1 MERTNPK
8 GYYTENINFSVEFY
22 NSAWIMRCRFQQ
34 DELAKT
40 QEQKDAIDYWIN
52 SNRLKYEEAKAE
64 REWQPLIPGIVW
76 RKTHDKRYLR

>member
-22 NSAWIMRCRFQQ
+22 NSSWILRCRLEK

-40 QEQKDAIDYWIN
+40 QEQKDAIRYWIN
-52 SNRLKYEEAKAE
+52 SNKRKYEEAKAE
-64 REWQPLIPGIVW
+64 REMATANPRDTLE
-76 RKTHDKRYLR
+76 KNA

>member
-22 NSAWIMRCRFQQ
+22 NSSWIMRCRLEK

-40 QEQKDAIDYWIN
+40 PEQDMVA
-52 SNRLKYEEAKAE
+52 YEIEAKLKE
-64 REWQPLIPGIVW
+64 
-76 RKTHDKRYLR
+76 KNT

>member
-22 NSAWIMRCRFQQ
+22 NSAWIMRCRLEK

-40 QEQKDAIDYWIN
+40 QEQKDAIRYWIN
-52 SNRLKYEEAKAE
+52 SNKRKYEEAKAG
-64 REWQPLIPGIVW
+64 REMATANSRHILE
-76 RKTHDKRYLR
+76 KNA